1 MIVIISHGLGSWQEG
16 GLGHQEDRMRSI
28 YGMTLVGFMTLA
40 GSADAQTHGSHPHST
55 HAPSAS
61 PYAGLEQRLIKALSD
76 QQIADLRAGRGMGLA
91 LPAELN
97 GYPGPVH
104 VLELAD
110 TLGLSDAQ
118 RDRAKTL
125 FEEMK
130 AETIPLGERIIAE
143 EAVLDRLFADRTITS
158 ATLTAATAR
167 IATAQG
173 DLRAAHLRYHLAM
186 RDALTLDQIA
196 LYDEKRGYR
205 RR

>member
-1 MIVIISHGLGSWQEG
+1 
-16 GLGHQEDRMRSI
+16 MRSI
-28 YGMTLVGFMTLA
+28 YGMTLVGFMA
-40 GSADAQTHGSHPHST
+40 IAVPADAQTHGSHQHGTGT
-55 HAPSAS
+55 HPAT
-61 PYAGLEQRLIKALSD
+61 PYAGLEQRPIKALSD

-110 TLGLSDAQ
+110 ALRLTDAQ
-118 RDRAKTL
+118 RNRAKTL
-125 FEEMK
+125 FEEMR

-143 EAVLDRLFADRTITS
+143 EAALDRLFAGPTITS
-158 ATLTAATAR
+158 AMLTEATAR
-167 IATAQG
+167 IATVQG
-173 DLRAAHLRYHLAM
+173 ELRAAHLRYHLTM
-186 RDALTLDQIA
+186 RDNLTPDQIA

>member
-1 MIVIISHGLGSWQEG
+1 MQ
-16 GLGHQEDRMRSI
+16 SI
-28 YGMTLVGFMTLA
+28 CGMTLVGFMALA
-40 GSADAQTHGSHPHST
+40 VPADAQTHGSHPHGTGT
-55 HAPSAS
+55 HSAT
-61 PYAGLEQRLIKALSD
+61 PYAGLEQRPVKALSD

-110 TLGLSDAQ
+110 ALRLTDAQ
-118 RDRAKTL
+118 RSRAKAL

-130 AETIPLGERIIAE
+130 AETIPLGEQIIAE
-143 EAVLDRLFADRTITS
+143 ETALDRLFADQTITP
-158 ATLTAATAR
+158 ARLMAATAR
-167 IATAQG
+167 IATVQG
-173 DLRAAHLRYHLAM
+173 ELRAAHLRYHLTM
-186 RDALTLDQIA
+186 RDILTPDQIA